1 MKFAEFEV
9 EDIRQADA
17 IFSGSVLSYEIV
29 SSSNPGTLE
38 DYGLIKV
45 RVEESL
51 KGDIAGDVQLYW
63 WNSTFGMP
71 EELNLTDPALFAVV
85 APGENSLPLRG
96 SSATI
101 FPSRRPDLLQVFQ
114 APCAGAFMLPYA
126 SGSAENVR
134 RILQGESI
142 DLYDNLVPRTG
153 PVLQTIPAT
162 HRVEHTFDASMA
174 YGAIGLSAI
183 LVSVFLIWRR
193 WRRMNESADQLE

>member
-1 MKFAEFEV
+1 MTFAEFEV

-29 SSSNPGTLE
+29 SPSNPGTLE
-38 DYGLIKV
+38 EYGLIKV
-45 RVEESL
+45 RVEETL

-71 EELNLTDPALFAVV
+71 EELYLTDPALFAVV
-85 APGENSLPLRG
+85 APGENPLPLRG

-101 FPSRRPDLLQVFQ
+101 FASRRPDLLQVLQ

-126 SGSAENVR
+126 SGSAEIVR
-134 RILQGESI
+134 RILEGESI
-142 DLYDNLVPRTG
+142 GFYDNLVPGTG

-162 HRVEHTFDASMA
+162 HRVEHPSDTSIFS
-174 YGAIGLSAI
+174 GAIGLSAI

-193 WRRMNESADQLE
+193 RRKMNEAVDQLE